1 MANALKRALID
12 AGIPQYRVAQ
22 RAGLTETRLS
32 RLATGR
38 ATPTEDEL
46 QRLADVLGVSTD
58 HLCVREK
65 GS

>member
-1 MANALKRALID
+1 MATALKRVLVET
-12 AGIPQYRVAQ
+12 GIPQYQVAQ

-46 QRLADVLGVSTD
+46 QRLAEALGVDTD
-58 HLCVREK
+58 CLRD
-65 GS
+65 S